1 MVKVTSLYQFL
12 AVFPPEYIH
21 ENRQQFDTPC
31 PFCGEGDFVEYLGRK
46 FYGENRM
53 FWIKSN
59 DTPRAVCRQCM
70 SSGRGHHGVYFLKD
84 FVALFGEEIEAA
96 PTSAA
101 LRFDSDDSYVSG
113 EMQLPDLIPPVK
125 RIAYASAVDRPFWT
139 SLGFTNETIDHFY
152 LGYGRLYTSWER
164 GHMIPMDVRTA
175 EHPMIGGHYYEVRL
189 PDPKRAGKFLK
200 KNSTGSKKHIFW
212 HLAEGKPE
220 DGVLI
225 TESPKNQLA
234 HWQMGFLNSVA
245 TFGAGVWSNL
255 PDNFKYLWEHGYRKL
270 YVVGDHD
277 EAGSKFN
284 AMIIDQALQVGF
296 ECAFLEWEAGM
307 PEGYDTADLM
317 RDRGTQGARKYMLDN
332 FVNYTVEAPAQAKAE
347 FIPDYTIVDPAYTP
361 RVVSPVTI
369 EEIRGTGER
378 SIVYAI
384 DDFLDNYL
392 KRRKYGRGMYKLFAV
407 RPGAGKTYALIQAA
421 EKVAKAALIRKF
433 DELHV
438 LEQQIAD
445 TQMALD
451 ETTDPE
457 EAEALRYRLG
467 HLVARHSEFSFQS
480 VFWAAQYRDGLDN
493 LLATGAN
500 PQYYFDFQARNPE
513 NCDNHELAMKLAAQ
527 GHNLMKY
534 CEDSCPLAER
544 CRKTGYLSQYAQRR
558 QYPIGVYR
566 HQHLTVESALEGY
579 RDLVVVD
586 ESFLTLRQLLLPS
599 HLKNA
604 RQPRRCG
611 KKTCPTRWKLKQ
623 CGCSHRVCSTRFVSI

>member
-296 ECAFLEWEAGM
+296 ECAFLE
-307 PEGYDTADLM
+307 
-317 RDRGTQGARKYMLDN
+317 
-332 FVNYTVEAPAQAKAE
+332 
-347 FIPDYTIVDPAYTP
+347 
-361 RVVSPVTI
+361 
-369 EEIRGTGER
+369 
-378 SIVYAI
+378 
-384 DDFLDNYL
+384 
-392 KRRKYGRGMYKLFAV
+392 
-407 RPGAGKTYALIQAA
+407 
-421 EKVAKAALIRKF
+421 
-433 DELHV
+433 
-438 LEQQIAD
+438 
-445 TQMALD
+445 
-451 ETTDPE
+451 
-457 EAEALRYRLG
+457 
-467 HLVARHSEFSFQS
+467 
-480 VFWAAQYRDGLDN
+480 
-493 LLATGAN
+493 
-500 PQYYFDFQARNPE
+500 
-513 NCDNHELAMKLAAQ
+513 
-527 GHNLMKY
+527 
-534 CEDSCPLAER
+534 
-544 CRKTGYLSQYAQRR
+544 
-558 QYPIGVYR
+558 
-566 HQHLTVESALEGY
+566 
-579 RDLVVVD
+579 
-586 ESFLTLRQLLLPS
+586 
-599 HLKNA
+599 
-604 RQPRRCG
+604 
-611 KKTCPTRWKLKQ
+611 
-623 CGCSHRVCSTRFVSI
+623 